1 MPSYAAL
8 ETHYRRLWDLR
19 NCEAML
25 SWDEATMMPSGGGA
39 SRAEALATLR
49 GIIHDRSAD
58 PALGELLDAALD
70 ESLSPWQKAN
80 LVEMRRA
87 WLRATAI
94 PHDLV
99 EACSRAENRS
109 EQAWR
114 SLRPRSDWAGFIPLL
129 AEVVRLKREMAAALG
144 SRLGLAP
151 YDALL
156 DGFEPGAR
164 AAQIQPIF
172 DRLRQV
178 LPDLI
183 AQVVDRQR
191 GETVRIPRGPF
202 PIDRQRA
209 LGVELMR
216 RLGFD
221 FARGRLDT
229 SHHPF
234 CGGVP
239 SDVRITTRYA
249 PDDFAKSLM
258 GVLHETGHAQY
269 EQNLPGEWLAQPVGA
284 ARGMSIHESQSLLW
298 ELQVC
303 RSREFFDFAAP
314 LIRDAFPDAAAA
326 DPDAFTVDNLRRL
339 ATRVRPSF
347 IRVDA
352 DEVTYPCHVL
362 LRFDLERKLIAGEL
376 DIANLPEAWDVSMR
390 ELLGISTGD
399 NHRDGCMQDVH
410 WPAGLFGYFPAYT
423 LGALTAAQLYR
434 TVRQAV
440 PALPSQIAAGDFS
453 TLRNWLRE
461 HVWSVGSSRQTS
473 DLLRSATGSTIDT
486 AAFEAHLRERYLG

>member
-1 MPSYAAL
+1 
-8 ETHYRRLWDLR
+8 
-19 NCEAML
+19 ML
-25 SWDEATMMPSGGGA
+25 SWDEATMMPAGGGA
-39 SRAEALATLR
+39 ARAESLATLR
-49 GIIHDRSAD
+49 GIIHDRTAA
-58 PALGELLDAALD
+58 PELGELLNSALTEPLD
-70 ESLSPWQKAN
+70 PWQRAN
-80 LVEMRRA
+80 LTEMRRA

-99 EACSRAENRS
+99 EASSRAENRS

-114 SLRPRSDWAGFIPLL
+114 SLRPKSNWTAFLPLL
-129 AEVVRLKREMAAALG
+129 REVVRLKRVVAAALG
-144 SRLGLAP
+144 SQLGLDP

-164 AAQIQPIF
+164 ATQIQPIF
-172 DRLRQV
+172 DRLRQI

-183 AQVVDRQR
+183 GQVVDRQR
-191 GETVRIPRGPF
+191 GEEMRIPRGPF
-202 PIDRQRA
+202 PIEQQRA
-209 LGVELMR
+209 LGLQLMQK
-216 RLGFD
+216 LGFD

-239 SDVRITTRYA
+239 DDVRITTRYA
-249 PDDFAKSLM
+249 TDDFAQSLM

-269 EQNLPGEWLAQPVGA
+269 EQNLPAEWLHQPVGA
-284 ARGMSIHESQSLLW
+284 ARGMSIHESQSLLV

-303 RSREFFDFAAP
+303 RSREFFEFAAP
-314 LIRDAFPDAAAA
+314 LIQAAFPEAAAA
-326 DPDAFTVDNLRRL
+326 DPATYSVDNLHRL

-362 LRFDLERKLIAGEL
+362 LRFDLEKRLIAGQL
-376 DIANLPEAWDVSMR
+376 DVADLPEAWDASMR

-423 LGALTAAQLYR
+423 LGALTAAQLFR
-434 TVRQAV
+434 AVRQAI
-440 PALPSQIAAGDFS
+440 PALPSQLATGDFAS
-453 TLRNWLRE
+453 LRRWLRD
-461 HVWSVGSSRQTS
+461 HVWKLGSSLETTELVRG
-473 DLLRSATGSTIDT
+473 ATGSALDT
-486 AAFEAHLRERYLG
+486 SAFEAHLRERYLRV

>member
-1 MPSYAAL
+1 
-8 ETHYRRLWDLR
+8 
-19 NCEAML
+19 
-25 SWDEATMMPSGGGA
+25 
-39 SRAEALATLR
+39 
-49 GIIHDRSAD
+49 
-58 PALGELLDAALD
+58 
-70 ESLSPWQKAN
+70 
-80 LVEMRRA
+80 
-87 WLRATAI
+87 
-94 PHDLV
+94 
-99 EACSRAENRS
+99 
-109 EQAWR
+109 
-114 SLRPRSDWAGFIPLL
+114 
-129 AEVVRLKREMAAALG
+129 
-144 SRLGLAP
+144 
-151 YDALL
+151 
-156 DGFEPGAR
+156 
-164 AAQIQPIF
+164 
-172 DRLRQV
+172 
-178 LPDLI
+178 
-183 AQVVDRQR
+183 
-191 GETVRIPRGPF
+191 
-202 PIDRQRA
+202 
-209 LGVELMR
+209 
-216 RLGFD
+216 
-221 FARGRLDT
+221 
-229 SHHPF
+229 
-234 CGGVP
+234 
-239 SDVRITTRYA
+239 
-249 PDDFAKSLM
+249 M